1 MLGPC
6 FSKVWDR
13 DANNWQSIDQEDS
26 LDRSPSLTPVPL
38 CAPDNRLVETIE
50 IFEVP
55 AAACT
60 ACSLMRCDAAG
71 GALLHRLRH
80 AYAHTAG

>member
-38 CAPDNRLVETIE
+38 CAPDNSLVETIE
-50 IFEVP
+50 IFEVHP

-60 ACSLMRCDAAG
+60 SLMRCVAAWGTLLQRLCHAHAAG
-71 GALLHRLRH
+71 
-80 AYAHTAG
+80 